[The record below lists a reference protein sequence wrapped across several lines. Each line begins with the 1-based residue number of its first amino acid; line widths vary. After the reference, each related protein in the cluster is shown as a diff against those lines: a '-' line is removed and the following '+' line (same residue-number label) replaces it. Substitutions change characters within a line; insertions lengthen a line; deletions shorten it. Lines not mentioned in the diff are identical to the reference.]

1 MHRSSSKMLSR
12 NKDIQIIFLNL
23 QNSDHKLQMKFIDTH
38 AHLYDEAFDQEEDLA
53 IARAS
58 EAGVTRII
66 FPDIDSLTRDRM
78 FAFADRHDGTIFP
91 CLGLHPTSVNAD
103 WEKELA
109 LLEGY
114 LSRKIYAIG
123 EIGMD
128 CYWSKEFVKEQQE
141 ALRIQL
147 EMADRL
153 DLPVIIH
160 SRESTELIINV
171 LKDCRHLNL
180 RGVFHAYSGS
190 KETFS
195 EISRLGD
202 WYIGIGGVLTY
213 KKASIAETVK
223 EIPLDRILLETD
235 SPYLTPVPF
244 RGKRNESSYIPHIA
258 SRLAEL
264 TGKDVE
270 EIASVTTDN
279 AEKLFRI

>member
-1 MHRSSSKMLSR
+1 M
-12 NKDIQIIFLNL
+12 LNL
-23 QNSDHKLQMKFIDTH
+23 QDSDSELQMKFIDTH
-38 AHLYDEAFDQEEDLA
+38 AHLYDDAFATEEDQA
-53 IARAS
+53 VERAVQ
-58 EAGVTRII
+58 AGVTKII
-66 FPDIDSLTRDRM
+66 FPDIDSQTREAM
-78 FAFADRHDGTIFP
+78 FSFAGRHEGTIFP
-91 CLGLHPTSVNAD
+91 CLGLHPTSVGPD
-103 WEKELA
+103 WEKELSA
-109 LLEGY
+109 MEGF

-128 CYWSKEFVKEQQE
+128 CYWSKEYIREQQE
-141 ALRIQL
+141 VLRIQL
-147 EMADRL
+147 EMATRA

-171 LKDCRHLNL
+171 LKECRHLAP

-190 KETFS
+190 IETFR

-223 EIPLDRILLETD
+223 EIPLERILLETD

-258 SRLAEL
+258 EKLSGL
-264 TGKDVE
+264 TGRDIE
-270 EIASVTTDN
+270 EIAEVTTAN
-279 AEKLFRI
+279 AQKLFSI